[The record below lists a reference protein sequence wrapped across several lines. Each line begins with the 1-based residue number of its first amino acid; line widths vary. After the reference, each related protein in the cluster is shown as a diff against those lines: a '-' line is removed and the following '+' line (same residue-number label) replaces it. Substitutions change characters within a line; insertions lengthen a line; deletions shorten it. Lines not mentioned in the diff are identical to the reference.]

1 VRPIVVPED
10 EKLVAMYTTDVE
22 AIRRYVNAN
31 TRYGKFVDPEV
42 IRDINVKANMMTED
56 EFSHYMNQLNGDKY
70 GMVLFYQ
77 AIIMNDAG
85 FFKMLTNKKQ
95 TEDEFIYINQLVS
108 NNYWMYRYFH
118 LDGEQF
124 ISMFDVPE
132 EILYLR

>member
-1 VRPIVVPED
+1 MVPED

-42 IRDINVKANMMTED
+42 IRDINMKANMMTRQ
-56 EFSHYMNQLNGDKY
+56 EFSDYSNAHIDGDKY

-85 FFKMLTNKKQ
+85 FFKMLTSKKQ

-118 LDGEQF
+118 LDGEQ
-124 ISMFDVPE
+124 IIPQYDIPE